1 MPAHLDPQAKLKG
14 LDALSITERL
24 MEEVEKVAL
33 KNKEM
38 EVSE

>member
-1 MPAHLDPQAKLKG
+1 LDPKAKLKG

-24 MEEVEKVAL
+24 IEEVERSAL
-33 KNKEM
+33 KKQKK